1 MNNIKTY
8 NAIAQEGLSILENKN
23 YKMNETDTPDAIM
36 LRSQDLHKETLNPE
50 LLAIARAGAG
60 TNNVPVKEC
69 TEKGIVVF
77 NTPGANANAVKEL
90 ILASL
95 LLTVRPILKSINWL
109 KELESDD
116 LEKEAE
122 KHKKQFAGKEL
133 EGKVLGVI
141 GLGAIGSMVANDAYR
156 LGMNVIGYDP
166 YVSVETAW
174 NISRRVQRATSLDYV
189 LSQSDFI
196 TIHVPLMEATQ
207 NMISSQALTIMKNS
221 ATLLNFSRKE
231 LVDIDALVQA
241 LENKELKSYVSDF
254 ADKRLISRDD
264 CMTLPHLGASTEEAE
279 INCAISAANTLSR
292 YLETGDIINS
302 VNFPN
307 VEMSLGSPLRF
318 TLIHKNVP
326 NMLGKIST
334 VAAFNEINIENM
346 INKSRN
352 DIAYTMIDVEHIE
365 EAQRDEIIEA
375 FLEIPQMVKVR
386 CIENQNL

>member
-1 MNNIKTY
+1 
-8 NAIAQEGLSILENKN
+8 
-23 YKMNETDTPDAIM
+23 
-36 LRSQDLHKETLNPE
+36 
-50 LLAIARAGAG
+50 
-60 TNNVPVKEC
+60 
-69 TEKGIVVF
+69 
-77 NTPGANANAVKEL
+77 
-90 ILASL
+90 
-95 LLTVRPILKSINWL
+95 
-109 KELESDD
+109 
-116 LEKEAE
+116 
-122 KHKKQFAGKEL
+122 
-133 EGKVLGVI
+133 
-141 GLGAIGSMVANDAYR
+141 
-156 LGMNVIGYDP
+156 MNVIGYDP

-241 LENKELKSYVSDF
+241 LENKELKSFVSDF
-254 ADKRLISRDD
+254 ADKKLISRED

-279 INCAISAANTLSR
+279 VNCAISAANTLSR
-292 YLETGDIINS
+292 YLETGDITNS

-307 VEMSLGSPLRF
+307 VELTLRSPLRF
-318 TLIHKNVP
+318 ALIHKNVP

-334 VAAFNEINIENM
+334 VAALNEINIENM

-365 EAQRDEIIEA
+365 EKLRDEIIDN
-375 FLEIPQMVKVR
+375 FLAIPHMIKVR
-386 CIENQNL
+386 CIDNEN

>member
-122 KHKKQFAGKEL
+122 KHKKQFAGQEL

-207 NMISSQALTIMKNS
+207 NMISSQALTLMKS
-221 ATLLNFSRKE
+221 TATLLNFSRKE
-231 LVDIDALVQA
+231 LVDIDALIQA

-279 INCAISAANTLSR
+279 INCAISAATP
-292 YLETGDIINS
+292 YHVI
-302 VNFPN
+302 
-307 VEMSLGSPLRF
+307 
-318 TLIHKNVP
+318 
-326 NMLGKIST
+326 
-334 VAAFNEINIENM
+334 
-346 INKSRN
+346 
-352 DIAYTMIDVEHIE
+352 
-365 EAQRDEIIEA
+365 
-375 FLEIPQMVKVR
+375 
-386 CIENQNL
+386 

>member
-1 MNNIKTY
+1 MNNIKTF
-8 NAIAQEGLSILENKN
+8 NAIAQEGLSILENKHYTLN
-23 YKMNETDTPDAIM
+23 QGDKPDAIV
-36 LRSQDLHKETLNPE
+36 LRSQDLHAETLNPE

-60 TNNVPVKEC
+60 TNNIPVQDC

-95 LLTVRPILKSINWL
+95 LLSVRPIIKSVNWL

-122 KHKKQFAGKEL
+122 KHKKQFAGQEL

-241 LENKELKSYVSDF
+241 LENKELKSFVSDF
-254 ADKRLISRDD
+254 ADKKLISRED

-279 INCAISAANTLSR
+279 VNCAISAANTLSR
-292 YLETGDIINS
+292 YLETGDITNS

-307 VEMSLGSPLRF
+307 VELTLRSPLRF
-318 TLIHKNVP
+318 ALIHKNVP

-334 VAAFNEINIENM
+334 VAALNEINIENM

-365 EAQRDEIIEA
+365 EKLRDEIIDN
-375 FLEIPQMVKVR
+375 FLAIPHMIKVR
-386 CIENQNL
+386 CIDNEN